1 MTFKLLEVDL
11 ANDFDQ
17 VIECQWASYEKPYQP
32 FFRLFCPLLGD
43 GPSAREESLKE
54 STARQLGWHGGD
66 STSYWGKVINDD
78 GTIVGACLWK
88 ICPTN
93 PFEDYSAHEDADWH
107 PEGERREYV
116 SRCLEQFDLPRSR
129 MGARPQVCKS
139 SRRRHTSLLT
149 TQDLN
154 ILYTHPDYRRQGV
167 ADLILNWGKK
177 KADEMG
183 VEMWLDATEL
193 GVPVYKKHGFT
204 VVNVNRLQPIKTE
217 PGEDWK
223 EIERELQPMT
233 FWQMWR
239 PAGGDYVEGKSV
251 KPWENESW
259 QSDSTE

>member
-11 ANDFDQ
+11 ASDFDQ

-54 STARQLGWHGGD
+54 STARQLVWHDTD
-66 STSYWGKVINDD
+66 STSYWGKVVDDD

-93 PFEDYSAHEDADWH
+93 PFEDYNAHEDADWH

-116 SRCLEQFDLPRSR
+116 SRCLEQFDLPRSK
-129 MGARPQVCKS
+129 MGARPQVY
-139 SRRRHTSLLT
+139 
-149 TQDLN
+149 LN

-167 ADLILNWGKK
+167 ADMILNWGKK
-177 KADEMG
+177 KADKMG

-204 VVNVNRLQPIKTE
+204 VVNVNRLQPTKAE
-217 PGEDWK
+217 PGEEWM
-223 EIERELQPMT
+223 EIEKELQPMT

-239 PAGGDYVEGKSV
+239 PAGGDYVEGKSI
-251 KPWENESW
+251 KPWETDCW
-259 QSDSTE
+259 QSDSTEE